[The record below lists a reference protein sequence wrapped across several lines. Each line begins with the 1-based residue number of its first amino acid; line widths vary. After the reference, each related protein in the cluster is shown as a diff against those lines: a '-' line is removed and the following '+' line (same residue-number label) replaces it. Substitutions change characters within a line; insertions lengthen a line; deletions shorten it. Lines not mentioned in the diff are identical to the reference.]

1 MKEKQ
6 QSQKKK
12 HTKKIK
18 CKIKPKSKKR
28 WKIKKEERKI
38 ISIYPVKGLLCWT
51 VDPLIGTEGNG
62 LSFVLS
68 PVVLPSIGLLLF
80 CFGKGRFGDIFVL
93 FGGSSRELSDRIE
106 VLGLAQ
112 GDVISIGVA
121 YSGDETGVS

>member
-1 MKEKQ
+1 M
-6 QSQKKK
+6 
-12 HTKKIK
+12 
-18 CKIKPKSKKR
+18 
-28 WKIKKEERKI
+28 
-38 ISIYPVKGLLCWT
+38 

-68 PVVLPSIGLLLF
+68 PAVLPSIGLLLF
-80 CFGKGRFGDIFVL
+80 CFGKGRFGDIFVV

-112 GDVISIGVA
+112 GDVPSIGVA

>member
-1 MKEKQ
+1 M
-6 QSQKKK
+6 
-12 HTKKIK
+12 
-18 CKIKPKSKKR
+18 
-28 WKIKKEERKI
+28 
-38 ISIYPVKGLLCWT
+38 

-93 FGGSSRELSDRIE
+93 FGVSSRELDRELFDRIE

-112 GDVISIGVA
+112 GDVPSIGVA

>member
-6 QSQKKK
+6 QGKKN
-12 HTKKIK
+12 K
-18 CKIKPKSKKR
+18 CKIKTRSKKR

-93 FGGSSRELSDRIE
+93 FGGSSRELLQELFDRIE

-112 GDVISIGVA
+112 GDVPSIGVA